1 MISRDVLTTFPT
13 CPGVYL
19 MKNAAGR
26 IVYVGK
32 AKQLRRR
39 LSSYFQP
46 EHRLPPKVRVMM
58 PRVEAIDF
66 LCTAT
71 EKEALLLEAS
81 LIKKHR
87 PKYNIVL
94 RDDKQYVLFC
104 LSRNHPFPALRLTRK
119 VLRDGSVYFGP
130 FTSALAARETRRV
143 IDRLFPLRKCRDTVF
158 ANRTRPC
165 LQYHIGRCLGPCCL
179 PVSEEDYRQ
188 VVRQVELFLSGKSGE
203 LLDGLRAEMLR
214 RSDALDF
221 EGAARLRDSIRAV
234 QETVERQAAVLSDG
248 RDLDVLGI
256 GGGEQ
261 GAALSVVFV
270 RQGRIID
277 GQNFWFA
284 GETLETPEDGVRLV
298 ESFLSQYYT
307 AERFIPAR
315 IVTAIGGADP
325 ALEELLGDMRGGR
338 VHVAKARGDQERR
351 LVDIATANAAAHAA
365 GRRRAQAG
373 PAELARAL
381 GLDGEVERIEC
392 VDASHIQG
400 EGMRVG
406 MVVFADGREEKDS
419 YRLYSFPE
427 LEGSADDYLALASF
441 VRRRQ
446 ASGPPW
452 PDLLLVD
459 GGKGQLAAVERAMAE
474 HGLEGV
480 ALASIA
486 KGESRRAGELGD
498 AIFRPGRKN
507 PMPLKPGS
515 PELLFLQHV
524 RDTAHRFVISRLRR
538 HKRATQLSSD
548 LDNLPGVGPATSRLL
563 WERFGSIEAML
574 AAGVEELASLPG
586 LGARRAAKLHQALR
600 ALDPAVEKGPSTV
613 PEINRP

>member
-1 MISRDVLTTFPT
+1 MISRDILPTFPT

-32 AKQLRRR
+32 AKHLRRR
-39 LSSYFQP
+39 LASYFQP
-46 EHRLPPKVRVMM
+46 DHRLPPKVRVMM

-104 LSRNHPFPALRLTRK
+104 LSRNHPFPALRLTRR

-179 PVSEEDYRQ
+179 PVPEEDYRQ

-203 LLDGLRAEMLR
+203 LVAGLRAEMLH
-214 RSDALDF
+214 RSEALGF
-221 EGAARLRDSIRAV
+221 EAAARLRDSIRAIE
-234 QETVERQAAVLSDG
+234 ETVERQAAVLSDG
-248 RDLDVLGI
+248 RDLDVI
-256 GGGEQ
+256 GVGASEP
-261 GAALSVVFV
+261 GAALSVVFI

-284 GETLETPEDGVRLV
+284 GESLEGPEDGARLV
-298 ESFLSQYYT
+298 ESFLTQYYS
-307 AERFIPAR
+307 ADRFIPAR
-315 IVTAIGGADP
+315 IVTTMGGVDP
-325 ALEELLGDMRGGR
+325 AVEELLGDMRGGR
-338 VHVAKARGDQERR
+338 VAVARARGDQERR
-351 LVDIATANAAAHAA
+351 LADIAAANAAAHAA
-365 GRRRAQAG
+365 GQRRVQAG
-373 PAELARAL
+373 PSDLARAL
-381 GLDGEVERIEC
+381 GLQGDVERIEC

-406 MVVFADGREEKDS
+406 MVVFADGREEKKS
-419 YRLYSFPE
+419 YRLFTFPE

-441 VRRRQ
+441 VQRRL

-452 PDLLLVD
+452 PDLLLID
-459 GGKGQLAAVERAMAE
+459 GGKGQLVAVERALAE
-474 HGLEGV
+474 RNV
-480 ALASIA
+480 AHIPLAAIA

-498 AIFRPGRKN
+498 AVFRPGRKN
-507 PMPLKPGS
+507 ALSLKPGS

-538 HKRATQLSSD
+538 HKRTAQLSSG
-548 LDNLPGVGPATSRLL
+548 LENLPGVGPKTARLL
-563 WERFGSIEAML
+563 WERFGSLDAML
-574 AAGVEELASLPG
+574 AAGAEDLAALPG
-586 LGARRAAKLHQALR
+586 FGPRKARALHDALAALR
-600 ALDPAVEKGPSTV
+600 DSVEPGANPS
-613 PEINRP
+613 N

>member
-1 MISRDVLTTFPT
+1 MISRDVLSTFPT

-39 LSSYFQP
+39 VASYFLP

-58 PRVEAIDF
+58 PKVESIDF

-94 RDDKQYVLFC
+94 RDDKQYILFC

-119 VLRDGSVYFGP
+119 VERDGSVYFGP

-179 PVSEEDYRQ
+179 PVSEDDYRQ

-203 LLDGLRAEMLR
+203 LMAGLRAEMLR
-214 RSDALDF
+214 RSDELDF
-221 EGAARLRDSIRAV
+221 EGAARLRDSIRAL

-248 RDLDVLGI
+248 RDLDVVATGAGELG
-256 GGGEQ
+256 
-261 GAALSVVFV
+261 ASLALVFV

-277 GQNFWFA
+277 GRNFWFA
-284 GETLETPEDGVRLV
+284 GETLGGPEDACRLT
-298 ESFLSQYYT
+298 ESFLAQYYT
-307 AERFIPAR
+307 PERFIPPR
-315 IVTAIGGADP
+315 IVTATGDHDP
-325 ALEELLGDMRGGR
+325 ALEEALSDMRGAR

-365 GRRRAQAG
+365 GQRRLQAG

-381 GLDGEVERIEC
+381 GVAGEVERIEC

-406 MVVFADGREEKDS
+406 MVVFIDGREDKGS

-427 LEGSADDYLALASF
+427 LEGTADDYLALASF
-441 VRRRQ
+441 VKRRL

-459 GGKGQLAAVERAMAE
+459 GGKGQLAAVERALSE
-474 HGLEGV
+474 HGGEGI
-480 ALASIA
+480 ALAAIA

-498 AIFRPGRKN
+498 AVFRPGRKN
-507 PMPLKPGS
+507 PLGLKPGS

-538 HKRATQLSSD
+538 HKRTAQLSSA
-548 LDNLPGVGPATSRLL
+548 LESLPGVGPRTARLL
-563 WERFGSIEAML
+563 WEKYGSLEAML
-574 AAGVEELASLPG
+574 GAGAESLAELPG
-586 LGARRAAKLHQALR
+586 FGPRKAQALHT
-600 ALDPAVEKGPSTV
+600 ALQSLQNSEQISHDARK
-613 PEINRP
+613 